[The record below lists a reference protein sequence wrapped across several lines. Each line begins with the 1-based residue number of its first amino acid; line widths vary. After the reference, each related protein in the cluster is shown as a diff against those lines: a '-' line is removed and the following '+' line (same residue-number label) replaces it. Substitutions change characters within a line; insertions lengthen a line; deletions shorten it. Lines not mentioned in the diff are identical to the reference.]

1 MELLKSLPQTVQTL
15 LMTVLGLLIV
25 LNPSGLSS
33 VFLSLTRGLDRAER
47 RWIALRA
54 VIVGGLVLTLFA
66 VTGTLIFELTRI
78 TGAGL
83 QIAGGIFIFGL
94 AFALARG
101 KEHEFFGHLD
111 NADSRAS
118 AKSIAYTP
126 LAIPM
131 IAGPAS
137 ITVVVTASAKASNDP
152 YARAAL
158 LVSIG
163 LACVYCLLSMWRWV
177 ARVEKWG
184 PGITQVAPRIMA
196 LVLAVIAVQ
205 FIIDGI
211 EQVLPRLARAWAS
224 GLPDAGG

>member
-1 MELLKSLPQTVQTL
+1 MELLKALPQTVQTL
-15 LMTVLGLLIV
+15 VM
-25 LNPSGLSS
+25 
-33 VFLSLTRGLDRAER
+33 
-47 RWIALRA
+47 
-54 VIVGGLVLTLFA
+54 IVGGVVLTLFA
-66 VTGTLIFELTRI
+66 VTGTLIFELTHI

-111 NADSRAS
+111 DSGVS

-126 LAIPM
+126 LAVPM

-224 GLPDAGG
+224 GLETAGG